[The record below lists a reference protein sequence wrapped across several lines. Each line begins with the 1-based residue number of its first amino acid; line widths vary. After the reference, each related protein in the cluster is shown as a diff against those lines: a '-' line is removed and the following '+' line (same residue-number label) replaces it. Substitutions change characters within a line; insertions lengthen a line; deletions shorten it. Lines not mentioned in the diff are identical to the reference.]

1 MAEVFDLPAFTRQ
14 RRLRSELQQ
23 VGFSTRAINALVY
36 GTNVSSIEDLRSRR
50 WGSPTDQ
57 YSLCFELSRVPN
69 LGQKGLA
76 EVLAFREGNAP
87 RSAHAP
93 VTVSVSVPMDAEMI
107 GALDG
112 FIAKQPGKIK
122 RPAAIRAL
130 VAAGLRSMGET

>member
-14 RRLRSELQQ
+14 RRLRSQLQQ

-36 GTNVSSIEDLRSRR
+36 GTNVSSIEDLRSRQ
-50 WGSPTDQ
+50 WGSPSDQ
-57 YSLCFELSRVPN
+57 HSLCFELSRVPN

-76 EVLAFREGNAP
+76 EVLAFREGNHP
-87 RSAHAP
+87 RSAYTP
-93 VTVSVSVPMDAEMI
+93 VTVSVSVPMDAELI

-130 VAAGLRSMGET
+130 VAAGLRSVGEK